1 MAPKKSS
8 SGSGTTIDIPL
19 MGGSSV
25 PTTDLAKIEADPNV
39 SPVLSKA
46 QELLTFA
53 QSLQVTDE
61 RTAQQA
67 VEVLSA
73 AKQAK
78 NSMESARKMFTG
90 PLDRHV
96 KSINAWFK
104 SKLAPVTEAD
114 TLVRKK
120 LGDYQAEQERVLRE
134 EQERRRKEQ
143 EEAYR
148 KQLADAKKNKTEPAP
163 LPVVAEDTTPRAA
176 TFSTHGMARTRSL
189 GWTYEVLDITK
200 VPAEFKVE
208 IVNEEL
214 VKEAIEAG
222 ARGKD
227 IDGLNIYERTTLAV
241 Y

>member
-1 MAPKKSS
+1 MSPKKSNS
-8 SGSGTTIDIPL
+8 NGGTIIDIPL
-19 MGGSSV
+19 MSDSSV

-39 SPVLSKA
+39 SPVISKA

-114 TLVRKK
+114 AITRRK
-120 LGDYQAEQERVLRE
+120 LGEYQAEQERILRE
-134 EQERRRKEQ
+134 DQERRRKEQ

-148 KQLADAKKNKTEPAP
+148 RQLAEAKKNKTEPAP
-163 LPVVAEDTTPRAA
+163 MPIPVEDTQPRAA
-176 TFSTHGMARTRSL
+176 TFSTHGMARTKSL
-189 GWTYEVLDITK
+189 GWTYEVVDMSK
-200 VPAEFKVE
+200 
-208 IVNEEL
+208 
-214 VKEAIEAG
+214 
-222 ARGKD
+222 
-227 IDGLNIYERTTLAV
+227 
-241 Y
+241 